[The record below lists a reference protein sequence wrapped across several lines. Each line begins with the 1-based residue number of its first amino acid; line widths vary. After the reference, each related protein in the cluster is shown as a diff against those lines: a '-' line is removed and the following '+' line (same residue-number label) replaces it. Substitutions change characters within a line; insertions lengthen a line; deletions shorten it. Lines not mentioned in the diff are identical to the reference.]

1 MKSKMKTPIVSVRD
15 RVAKADKAK
24 AVKVAKV
31 AAVAHPAPAAVSG
44 PRLANPIV
52 PLNLRA
58 RITSALVERI
68 QAEVE
73 ATSVGDADL
82 GMPFAS
88 YLTEA
93 VEAAVM
99 VDKYWESSSPKVVA
113 LSRYARR
120 IGGEVGAE
128 LIHLV
133 DLAENA
139 RDDSKQTMTLR
150 DETEIARARYVL
162 REVRLAVE
170 LAVDDGVQD
179 EKDVIFASLQK
190 EHPTDPPTID
200 ALAAAIGAYVRFG
213 QKVRDSLSE
222 IPDFDMALL
231 AEGELL
237 RDALR
242 VRGTLGG
249 QATTA
254 RTARDLRNAYLE
266 LIRVRLA
273 KIRKVVR
280 YAYRASPDIV
290 REATSA
296 YLREKRRSERKPGE
310 EGSPDD
316 GALPT
321 PSDDDG
327 PDADE

>member
-1 MKSKMKTPIVSVRD
+1 MKSKVKTPIVSLRD

-24 AVKVAKV
+24 ADKAAKV
-31 AAVAHPAPAAVSG
+31 APVAHVAPAAVSG
-44 PRLANPIV
+44 PQLANPIV

-68 QAEVE
+68 QVDVA
-73 ATSVGDADL
+73 ATTVGDADL
-82 GMPFAS
+82 GMPFSA

-99 VDKYWESSSPKVVA
+99 VDKYWEPSSPKIVA

-120 IGGEVGAE
+120 IGGEVAAE

-133 DLAENA
+133 DLAEHA

-170 LAVDDGVQD
+170 LVVDDGVQD

-200 ALAAAIGAYVRFG
+200 TLAAALGAYVRFG
-213 QKVRDSLSE
+213 QKVRDELSE

-231 AEGELL
+231 DEGDLL

-273 KIRKVVR
+273 KIRRVVR

-296 YLREKRRSERKPGE
+296 FLREKRRSERKPGE

-316 GALPT
+316 DDALPT
-321 PSDDDG
+321 PSDDAVDG
-327 PDADE
+327 DE